1 MQNEIV
7 ITLSLYALGAALLG
21 YTLYRAVMKA
31 YSRGYVSAAN
41 AEQAR
46 YQPLML
52 AKTLAVTQ
60 ASQRLDSAHEKLTAA
75 NAVINQLKAD
85 KAQLVAVTHQE
96 IGVLV
101 QAENMIKLA
110 HRTWAPMK
118 GAEPTAR
125 KADTVHQKLVELNAR
140 LSANAI
146 RASAAAVQ
154 EQAA

>member
-1 MQNEIV
+1 MQNEII
-7 ITLSLYALGAALLG
+7 ITLSLYALGAVLLG
-21 YTLYRAVMKA
+21 YTLYRAIMTA
-31 YSRGYVSAAN
+31 YSRGYASASN

-52 AKTLAVTQ
+52 AKTLAVTL
-60 ASQRLDSAHEKLTAA
+60 ASQQLDSAHEKLTAA
-75 NAVINQLKAD
+75 NAVINHLKTD

-118 GAEPTAR
+118 GVEPTAR
-125 KADTVHQKLVELNAR
+125 KASSVHQKLVELNAR
-140 LSANAI
+140 LSENAI
-146 RASAAAVQ
+146 RASAAASM
-154 EQAA
+154 EQAV